1 MLYKINDEA
10 KGVYQMSDKFPS
22 DKFRG
27 DKFPHDKFHH
37 NKPHDDKDKHD
48 KVTITTGPFLVPMEV
63 DSELQGGRDND
74 RVIIILKNPT
84 HKELKVSVK
93 LGVCLEPKTIARGPL
108 NVYKNIKEKEGDLGT
123 FRLEPHTCT
132 RIERN
137 IPGAIGTGQDEKN
150 SVYRITASGDFNVC
164 PRTKQV
170 LSGLAEISVTGGSVF
185 NFEEPG
191 LEQADATL
199 FFRFKDFVLVD

>member
-1 MLYKINDEA
+1 M
-10 KGVYQMSDKFPS
+10 S

-27 DKFPHDKFHH
+27 DKFRGDKFHDDKFHDDRAKH
-37 NKPHDDKDKHD
+37 NKA
-48 KVTITTGPFLVPMEV
+48 TITTGPFLIPMEV

-84 HKELKVSVK
+84 KKELKVTVK

-123 FRLEPHTCT
+123 FHLEPHTCT

-137 IPGAIGTGQDEKN
+137 IPGAVGTGMDERN
-150 SVYRITASGDFNVC
+150 SVYRVTASGDFNVC
-164 PRTKQV
+164 SRTNQV
-170 LSGLAEISVTGGSVF
+170 LSGLAEISVIGGSIF
-185 NFEEPG
+185 NFEESG